1 MGRITVFL
9 LAITVYAFGAMITSV
24 KAGEL
29 DAFRIQSGNK
39 NQTVTL
45 AQVKKVLT
53 GKKGCLYKRGYVKFK
68 SNDMTKDLCN
78 QAKGLGCRVSGLRF
92 IIAVS
97 RTFIKILSDP
107 GETKT
112 RE

>member
-78 QAKGLGCRVSGLRF
+78 QAKGLGVVNEIHWKNLTVNAKKAILGL
-92 IIAVS
+92 
-97 RTFIKILSDP
+97 
-107 GETKT
+107 
-112 RE
+112 